1 MRYNKEVST
10 LKKQEREM
18 VKGELKNINKVE
30 ADEQLTTINPD
41 DFLFNISSKQ
51 IEIPSD
57 FDWSGFISDSEIVI
71 GGSGSSQG
79 S

>member
-30 ADEQLTTINPD
+30 ADE
-41 DFLFNISSKQ
+41 
-51 IEIPSD
+51 
-57 FDWSGFISDSEIVI
+57 
-71 GGSGSSQG
+71 
-79 S
+79 